1 MGGEWRCSFSRRSME
16 LEELLGSQPSAEAAK
31 QMAEQHA
38 QAHQCQP
45 LGSWIQAESAWFLET
60 TCGSYIVARPP
71 AAL

>member
-1 MGGEWRCSFSRRSME
+1 MPACGVASLLRRLPTLGRMGGEWLCSFSRRSME

-45 LGSWIQAESAWFLET
+45 VGPWIQVERA
-60 TCGSYIVARPP
+60 
-71 AAL
+71 